1 MKLERPLEWIE
12 VLRSK
17 DLAGNVALNDNCN
30 YQMLFIT
37 SVLFSGRSFTGCR
50 ASGAVEKPDDIHQ
63 LLVDSGAVRIRDHK
77 KFTKAAHLVNEGGF
91 TFQVEEDD
99 TMTVYSADW
108 GLMTFQQ
115 QAFGALYDLQIFDAT
130 EERVWVNLFR
140 EKLLKMFSNPKED
153 KGAVFALLVSEGS
166 LELCPIG
173 KMDDDLVREN
183 YSEQVLTDFDH
194 FCGCLR
200 SNEPCGR
207 IVLLNGPPGTG
218 KSYMIR
224 SIIHEIPGVHIII
237 PGSVVDRLSSPE
249 FLSILH
255 GAHQGGKPII
265 LHIEDADAAVR
276 DRKAG
281 NFRILTD
288 ILNLGDGLLGQ
299 MLDIRI
305 IASTNAK
312 KIELD
317 DAVTRPGRMCRHSTL
332 NDLPHE
338 HAKAVLTRLTDGK
351 TTELKKGSHSL
362 AELYRIARAD
372 GWQKE
377 EDTPKYEGGNYA

>member
-1 MKLERPLEWIE
+1 MKLDKPLEWVE
-12 VLRSK
+12 VLKSK
-17 DLAGNVALNDNCN
+17 EVVGNVALNDNCN
-30 YQMLFIT
+30 YSMLFIT
-37 SVLFSGRSFTGCR
+37 SAMFAGRNFTSCR
-50 ASGAVEKPDDIHQ
+50 ASGSLENTDAISKILTEA
-63 LLVDSGAVRIRDHK
+63 GAVRLRDHK
-77 KFTKAAHLVNEGGF
+77 KFTKCAHLVNEGGF
-91 TFQVEEDD
+91 TFEVEEDD
-99 TMTVYSADW
+99 TMTHFSSDW

-115 QAFGALYDLQIFDAT
+115 QAFGLLYDLQIFDST
-130 EERVWVNLFR
+130 EDRKWVTLFR
-140 EKLLKMFSNPKED
+140 DKLLPLFSNPKED
-153 KGAVFALLVSEGS
+153 PGAVFALLVTEGS
-166 LELCPIG
+166 LDLSPIG
-173 KMDDDLVREN
+173 KMKDDLIREN
-183 YSEQVLTDFDH
+183 YAEEVLKDFDH
-194 FCGCLR
+194 FCSCLR
-200 SNEPCGR
+200 SKEPCGR
-207 IVLLNGPPGTG
+207 ITLLNGPPGTG

-299 MLDIRI
+299 MLDIRVV
-305 IASTNAK
+305 ASTNAK

-317 DAVTRPGRMCRHSTL
+317 EAVTRPGRMCRHSVLDTL
-332 NDLPHE
+332 SYE
-338 HAKAVLTRLTDGK
+338 QSKAIIARLTDGK
-351 TTELKKGSHSL
+351 GTIKKGKHTL

-372 GWQKE
+372 GWEKKDE
-377 EDTPKYEGGNYA
+377 EPKYEGGNYA